1 MTTFKVGDRVE
12 RTGTWNAGDGWIV
25 YEGDTG
31 TVSNIK
37 TMLGGQWVT
46 LTDLRREDG
55 SIGAQCSDREWH
67 TSAAFKLVPTTVTA
81 NHKTNDAPTSVAA
94 AVSIKPKK
102 ASIKDVILELL
113 DKYKTGLTGQEI
125 AEYSGFRLNSVTPRF
140 AELSRWGGSPYQKT
154 APAIMNTN
162 RTRSGQI
169 VWVLY
174 ELGCTDE

>member
-1 MTTFKVGDRVE
+1 MMTFKVGDRVE
-12 RTGTWNAGDGWIV
+12 RTGTFNAGDGWIV

-37 TMLGGQWVT
+37 MWRQAGQQWFT
-46 LTDLRREDG
+46 LVDLRRDDG
-55 SIGAQCSDREWH
+55 SVAAQCSDSEWH
-67 TSAAFKLVPTTVTA
+67 NAEYFKLVPPTT

-125 AEYSGFRLNSVTPRF
+125 AEYSGLRLNSVTPRF
-140 AELSRWGGSPYQKT
+140 AELSRWGGSPYQKSP
-154 APAIMNTN
+154 PAIMNTN

-174 ELGCTDE
+174 TAEDNHE